1 MRKEVGYMMVNNY
14 HAIDAADAFSFY
26 INGIWNKHDDESYSL
41 DFVDEINSVHTKI
54 SVPEKL
60 GRKFKKMIVNKNA
73 SVFIKRNDE
82 KIILYKDT
90 YDSNDPVFALLYAY
104 FLDDVGYSKTRLHK
118 LFDEFDSGWVKPKLK
133 KQSETVTLISGDSIS
148 VSDYTVVFDNSL
160 DIDAYCKQV
169 REASCGKKGK
179 SDKKKC

>member
-1 MRKEVGYMMVNNY
+1 MMGNNY

-26 INGIWNKHDDESYSL
+26 INGIWNKNDDESYSL

-73 SVFIKRNDE
+73 SVFIKNNDE
-82 KIILYKDT
+82 KIILYKDVC
-90 YDSNDPVFALLYAY
+90 DNNDPVFALLYAY

-118 LFDEFDSGWVKPKLK
+118 LFDEFDAGWVKPKLK
-133 KQSETVTLISGDSIS
+133 LKKDSETVIFDS
-148 VSDYTVVFDNSL
+148 SL
-160 DIDAYCKQV
+160 DLDAYCKQV

-179 SDKKKC
+179 NNKKKC